1 MKIIVTG
8 SKGNVGK
15 YVVDYCESQG
25 AEVLGVD
32 NVGRGGGNYLSA
44 NLTDFGETVDALHGL
59 EGADAVIHLAA
70 IADSRM
76 FPTPRV
82 FTTNMASMWNVFEAA
97 RILGIK
103 RVVWA
108 STIQVLATVE
118 RRSPTRYG
126 YFPVDENVKPDP
138 QNDYSLSKYLGEHMA
153 DMFARHYGLTIASLR
168 FMAVMTPEA
177 MATLPMKV
185 EGDFPLALGAYCD
198 IRDTAR
204 ACYLAT
210 KAPLPAKT
218 HEVFCIVAKDS
229 FLDMPAIELA
239 KMADPTAEIR
249 GLQGYDSLIS
259 GEKAKRLLGFEAEY
273 GFRKES

>member
-8 SKGNVGK
+8 SKGNIGK

-44 NLTDFGETVDALHGL
+44 NLIDFGETVDALHGL

-76 FPTPRV
+76 FSTAKV
-82 FTTNMASMWNVFEAA
+82 FTTNMASTWNVFEAS

-103 RVVWA
+103 RVVSA
-108 STIQVLATVE
+108 STIQVMATVA

-153 DMFARHYGLTIASLR
+153 DMFAKNYGLTIATLR
-168 FMAVMTPEA
+168 FMAVMTPES

-185 EGDFPLALGAYCD
+185 ETEFPLALGAYCD

-204 ACYLAT
+204 ACYLAAT
-210 KAPLPAKT
+210 APLSANT
-218 HEVFCIVAKDS
+218 HEVFFVTAKDS
-229 FLDMPAIELA
+229 FLDAPALELA
-239 KMADPTAEIR
+239 RMADPTAEIR

-259 GEKAKRLLGFEAEY
+259 GEKAKRMLGFEAEF
-273 GFRKES
+273 GFRT